1 MIQKIKVNY
10 YIINIIIIEKAAPP
24 PKKKKKKK
32 KKEPPFIVPD
42 WAKDLNVLIEKVN
55 NMKKY
60 VGIYK
65 DLGLD
70 EEFKNKAKEQLVRFG
85 KEVSFRKEEEETL
98 RKLEEEKAAKKAK
111 KKKK

>member
-60 VGIYK
+60 VNMPQE
-65 DLGLD
+65 LGLSED
-70 EEFKNKAKEQLVRFG
+70 FVKQTKEQLVRFG
-85 KEVSFRKEEEETL
+85 KEVPFRKEEEETI

>member
-1 MIQKIKVNY
+1 LIQKIKVRLLL
-10 YIINIIIIEKAAPP
+10 IIFYIIEKAAPP
-24 PKKKKKKK
+24 PKKKKKK

-65 DLGLD
+65 ELGLD
-70 EEFKNKAKEQLVRFG
+70 DEFKNKAKEQLVRFG
-85 KEVSFRKEEEETL
+85 KEVPFRKEEEETL